1 LGIKAVAVQYRQADT
16 ALGQRI
22 SRGEAVQDK
31 GLLFGNVGT
40 GFSADAALRVL
51 NEALRHAIAEIH
63 VDVIALSGA
72 NGGS

>member
-1 LGIKAVAVQYRQADT
+1 VQYRQADT